1 MAIVAT
7 RNSQQ
12 PNWTNNSYKY
22 MYNIVQPPPAWSAS
36 SPGGIICDDK
46 IMPNRDID
54 DAANSTDTWKVLRG
68 VDLYFAAE
76 GALERYYA
84 GNQFQLVGIWPRST
98 YAVTRSRG
106 VIESY
111 LWQYT

>member
-1 MAIVAT
+1 M
-7 RNSQQ
+7 
-12 PNWTNNSYKY
+12 KY
-22 MYNIVQPPPAWSAS
+22 NYSFVQPPAAWSAS

-54 DAANSTDTWKVLRG
+54 DAQNGTDTWKVLRG

-84 GNQFQLVGIWPRST
+84 GNQFQLPYSWPRNT
-98 YAVTRSRG
+98 YTYTRNSG

-111 LWQYT
+111 LWQQT